1 MLPEK
6 AMKFH
11 PPRYTAI
18 RGKPSSYS
26 YTDEELMGDL
36 RRKMEE
42 VKHPPINPHEDVID
56 TMARIHFPHKTA
68 KDILEDLYK
77 LKESMEQ
84 KKDAVNPDHYKKYTV
99 EVIDMMERIYGT
111 ASTASHCELSALKYT
126 LRSGFKDDALQ
137 DLKKRDWY
145 LAKASELRD
154 KIGTDKEIIHDNK

>member
-1 MLPEK
+1 MEEETRK
-6 AMKFH
+6 HK
-11 PPRYTAI
+11 PPYTAI

-26 YTDEELMGDL
+26 YTDEELVGGF

-42 VKHPPINPHEDVID
+42 VIHPGPVFGPGHIQTFAQVQ
-56 TMARIHFPHKTA
+56 ARMDAP
-68 KDILEDLYK
+68 
-77 LKESMEQ
+77 

-111 ASTASHCELSALKYT
+111 ASTATHCELSALKYT
-126 LRSGFKDDALQ
+126 LRSGFKDDAIQ

-145 LAKASELRD
+145 LAKASELRA